1 MLKGVIFDLDDTLYD
16 YQTANKIAED
26 YILMYMADQYQ
37 LDNKVVKEAVNHGK
51 RMTKQLLT
59 EGAAQHSRL
68 LYYQHAL
75 EVLEVNPVGKAWRL
89 ECLFW
94 DKFLDRIELY
104 SGVKDVLDWLKEKN
118 IKIGI
123 CTDLTAGIQ
132 HQKLIK
138 LGLDKYVDALVT
150 SEEIGYEKPDKR
162 MFQQVLDK
170 LKLEKNDVVMVG
182 DSWDKDV
189 QGAVAMG
196 IKSIWKQ
203 NNGNGLLQDGIWK
216 FANYQDG
223 YLVNLIKEI

>member
-1 MLKGVIFDLDDTLYD
+1 MLKGAIFDLDDTLYD

-26 YILMYMADQYQ
+26 YILMYMADKYQ
-37 LDNKVVKEAVNHGK
+37 LDDKVVKEAVNHGK
-51 RMTKQLLT
+51 KMTKQLLT

-75 EVLEVNPVGKAWRL
+75 EFLKVSPVGKAWRL

-104 SGVKDVLDWLKEKN
+104 AGVKDVFEWLTGKN

-132 HQKLIK
+132 HQKLMK
-138 LGLDKYVDALVT
+138 LGLDKYVNALVT

-170 LKLEKNDVVMVG
+170 LKLEAKDVVMVG

-189 QGAVAMG
+189 QGAVVMG

>member
-16 YQTANKIAED
+16 YKTANKIAVD

-37 LDNKVVKEAVNHGK
+37 LDDKVVKEAVNHGK
-51 RMTKQLLT
+51 KMTKQLLT

-75 EVLEVNPVGKAWRL
+75 ELLNVSPVGKAWRL

-104 SGVKDVLDWLKEKN
+104 AGVKDVFEWLTEKN

-132 HQKLIK
+132 HQKLMK

-170 LKLEKNDVVMVG
+170 LKLEAKDVAMVG
-182 DSWDKDV
+182 DSWDKDI
-189 QGAVAMG
+189 QGAAAMG